1 MSPFSR
7 RAGRLAR
14 FELRPLAR
22 LIFRQQGLGLIDVTL
37 LAAFDA
43 SAKQHNQRFA
53 VLGQIDPVVR
63 TPSITHSPM
72 PANHL
77 MLDAPEAYASTSR
90 ARRLREE
97 LSAAATSVTYA
108 IYGAGFNSNSRFY
121 EVSDSLLGMRACD
134 YRAGGPNA
142 QIRFARSQWI
152 ESRDSRTLRA
162 VVQYSQDRK
171 IGLLDS
177 LLSRSRS
184 V

>member
-1 MSPFSR
+1 MNVTFSR

-53 VLGQIDPVVR
+53 VLGQIDPVAR
-63 TPSITHSPM
+63 TPSITHSPV

-77 MLDAPEAYASTSR
+77 MLDAPEAYASA
-90 ARRLREE
+90 ARTRKLREE
-97 LSAAATSVTYA
+97 LSAAATSVTDA

-121 EVSDSLLGMRACD
+121 EVSDSLLGMRARD
-134 YRAGGPNA
+134 YRAGGHNT
-142 QIRFARSQWI
+142 QICPRERK
-152 ESRDSRTLRA
+152 ESKAEIRRTLG
-162 VVQYSQDRK
+162 VVA
-171 IGLLDS
+171 
-177 LLSRSRS
+177 
-184 V
+184 